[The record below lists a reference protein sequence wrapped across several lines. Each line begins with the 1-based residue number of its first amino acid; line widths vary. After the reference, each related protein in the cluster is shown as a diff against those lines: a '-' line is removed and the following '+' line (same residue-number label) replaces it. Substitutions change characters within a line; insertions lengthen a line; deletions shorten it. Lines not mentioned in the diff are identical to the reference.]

1 VYSCCEG
8 MWEVSGAGEAF
19 ELLRRDGALARVPLP
34 GEPAGVAVA
43 DDSGDNVLETV
54 MGLFPGERERVR
66 RGAPAVATRGG
77 GGESF
82 LRAAGG
88 GTYSSSSE
96 SSRASEQGE
105 EAV

>member
-1 VYSCCEG
+1 MRSAA
-8 MWEVSGAGEAF
+8 SAPLSA
-19 ELLRRDGALARVPLP
+19 ASARVPLP

-77 GGESF
+77 GGES
-82 LRAAGG
+82 LRAAGAGG